1 MQEKKYMSFW
11 MLVALVSG
19 NMVGS
24 GIFLLPS
31 GLAKFGSISIL
42 AWIFTAI
49 GSILLA
55 LVFSHFT
62 RLVPKMDG
70 GPYIYVR
77 VGMGKFMGFQS
88 GFGYWVSLWV
98 GNCAIALA
106 MVGYLSFFFPILEDK
121 TLTSIAA
128 IGIIWLL
135 TFFNMLGVRSVGW
148 LQMLSMIGKSIPLLF
163 IIVAGIWYIEP
174 QYYLDF
180 NHSGSSNLHALS
192 AAASLTL
199 WAFIGLEAA
208 TVSVSKVKNP
218 QKTIPLATLTGTLIA
233 AFIYIAS
240 SAVIMGMLPAA
251 SLENSNAPFALAAQE
266 IIGKNGAIII
276 AIAAVIACLGT
287 LNGWI
292 MVSAAV
298 SKAMAETQL
307 FPKIF
312 AQENKL
318 GSPVFGLILGAV
330 LMTILL
336 LLTTSRDL
344 VAQFELIILMAVL
357 AALIPY
363 FYTTISCILVI
374 KQQDKNS
381 PFWQAGIII
390 AVLACAYSFWTILGS
405 GQEVVYYGMI
415 LFFLGTPIYAIAEWV
430 NLQKDKH

>member
-1 MQEKKYMSFW
+1 
-11 MLVALVSG
+11 
-19 NMVGS
+19 
-24 GIFLLPS
+24 
-31 GLAKFGSISIL
+31 
-42 AWIFTAI
+42 
-49 GSILLA
+49 
-55 LVFSHFT
+55 
-62 RLVPKMDG
+62 
-70 GPYIYVR
+70 
-77 VGMGKFMGFQS
+77 
-88 GFGYWVSLWV
+88 
-98 GNCAIALA
+98 
-106 MVGYLSFFFPILEDK
+106 
-121 TLTSIAA
+121 
-128 IGIIWLL
+128 
-135 TFFNMLGVRSVGW
+135 
-148 LQMLSMIGKSIPLLF
+148 
-163 IIVAGIWYIEP
+163 
-174 QYYLDF
+174 
-180 NHSGSSNLHALS
+180 
-192 AAASLTL
+192 
-199 WAFIGLEAA
+199 
-208 TVSVSKVKNP
+208 
-218 QKTIPLATLTGTLIA
+218 
-233 AFIYIAS
+233 
-240 SAVIMGMLPAA
+240 
-251 SLENSNAPFALAAQE
+251 
-266 IIGKNGAIII
+266 
-276 AIAAVIACLGT
+276 
-287 LNGWI
+287 

-430 NLQKDKH
+430 NLQKGKH